1 MNAIRRNLRGVR
13 SQAGQGIYQTMLIIA
28 CVALAL
34 AVFFPVYEFFDYYS
48 GGDVSSTTTRPPQAR
63 PREEPAVAEPGETP
77 APAETTEAPG
87 EPEETVEPA
96 EENGGEPEPA
106 AEYE

>member
-1 MNAIRRNLRGVR
+1 MNAIRRNLCGVR

-48 GGDVSSTTTRPPQAR
+48 GGDVSPTTGRSPQAR
-63 PREEPAVAEPGETP
+63 SREEPSPVAEPGETV
-77 APAETTEAPG
+77 APAETTGAPG

-96 EENGGEPEPA
+96 EESGGEPEPA
-106 AEYE
+106 AE